1 MGYKNDEERSKSQLE
16 ETIAEKIKN
25 KKTKSKQ

>member
-1 MGYKNDEERSKSQLE
+1 MGCKKDEERSQSQLE

-25 KKTKSKQ
+25 KKTKNK